1 MTNEQPIAGI
11 LPIDKPLGITSMAVC
26 AKIRAKLRAGGAPR
40 RVKVGHGGTL
50 DPLATGLLVVLVGKA
65 TRLCEQVMADDKE
78 YLATLDLA
86 SVSTTDDLES
96 PPQPVEVTNIPD
108 RTDVERTLAQFVG
121 LIEQVPPAH
130 SAMKVDGRRAY
141 ELARS
146 GRDPQLHA
154 RPVRIDA
161 IDVLR
166 YEFPTLEVRVTCGK
180 GTYIRSLARDIGRA
194 LRTGGMLCALRRTRI
209 GTRHV
214 RDAHRLDQLAD
225 AIDPWSL
232 RID

>member
-1 MTNEQPIAGI
+1 MTNEQLIAGI
-11 LPIDKPLGITSMAVC
+11 LPIDKPLGLTSMAVC
-26 AKIRAKLRAGGAPR
+26 ARIRAKLRTGGAPR
-40 RVKVGHGGTL
+40 RIRVGHGGTL
-50 DPLATGLLVVLVGKA
+50 DPLATGLLVVLVGRA

-86 SVSTTDDLES
+86 SVSPTDDLES
-96 PPQPVEVTNIPD
+96 HPEPVEVKDIPN
-108 RTDVERTLAQFVG
+108 RADVERTLAQFVG

-130 SAMKVDGRRAY
+130 SAMKVAGRRAY

-146 GRDPQLHA
+146 GRDPQLRA

-161 IDVLR
+161 IEVLR

-180 GTYIRSLARDIGRA
+180 GTYIRSLARDIGKA

-214 RDAHRLDQLAD
+214 RDARRLDQLPE

-232 RID
+232 RVD